1 MKKILALAAVAA
13 LTAGVSA
20 YAANP
25 FSDVTAD
32 DWAYQAVSDLSA
44 QGVVEGYPDGTFKG
58 ERNMTRYELAQIV
71 ARLMAK
77 EDQLNAEQQA
87 TLDKL
92 AGEYAD
98 ELANLGVRVSNL
110 EKKVGNLYWSGDAR
124 MRYIASSSDKVADKY
139 DGRIRLNVKGQV
151 NDATYVQGQFV
162 NNMNFKDEA
171 SSNTTMAQIYVN
183 HNFNKNVA
191 VRLGRQ
197 PIAFGNQGGWQYNG
211 LEGYDGAQVSYNNGK
226 LALTTGFGQLNASDW
241 ATLGIKK
248 DDTVYGG
255 YAATNAGSI
264 YGAKSTD
271 MYFAKGAYDFG
282 FAKLGADYVKF
293 QGSFDAD
300 KIGSFEDAYGTHYMA
315 GQELFGINLNIPV
328 QQFNVFGEYWKNTT
342 LGDFDTAWNAGLS
355 YGKADWKKPGTFDLS
370 VSYNDVDAGAYF
382 GGGTWHNDM
391 LTNLVKPVAT
401 AVAKNGNTPAHND
414 WTLAGATNL
423 TFWNVLANVTLQKN
437 VQLHAEYAFGAD
449 AENAADPDDSWTVSL
464 NYKF

>member
-98 ELANLGVRVSNL
+98 ELANLGVRVSSL
-110 EKKVGNLYWSGDAR
+110 EKKVGNISWNGDAR
-124 MRYIASSSDKVADKY
+124 MRYISSSKKNAADKY

-151 NDATYVQGQFV
+151 NDSTYVQGQFV
-162 NNMNFKDEA
+162 NEMNFKDEET
-171 SSNTTMAQIYVN
+171 SNTKMAQIYVN
-183 HNFNKNVA
+183 HNFSKNVA

-197 PIAFGNQGGWQYNG
+197 PIVFGNQGGWQYNG
-211 LEGYDGAQVSYNNGK
+211 LEGYDGAQASYNNGK
-226 LALTTGFGQLNASDW
+226 LALTTGFGQLNASEWGDIKESDEED
-241 ATLGIKK
+241 ATVLSKGVK
-248 DDTVYGG
+248 D
-255 YAATNAGSI
+255 
-264 YGAKSTD
+264 TD
-271 MYFAKGAYDFG
+271 MYFAQGSYDFG

-293 QGSFDAD
+293 QGEFNENNYD
-300 KIGSFEDAYGTHYMA
+300 HYVA
-315 GQELFGINLNIPV
+315 GQELYGINLNIPV

-391 LTNLVKPVAT
+391 LKNLVKWSNKKQDFV
-401 AVAKNGNTPAHND
+401 
-414 WTLAGATNL
+414 GATNL

-437 VQLHAEYAFGAD
+437 VQLHAEYAFAAD

>member
-77 EDQLNAEQQA
+77 EDQLNAQQQA

-124 MRYIASSSDKVADKY
+124 MRYTASSLKDKKDAY

-197 PIAFGNQGGWQYNG
+197 PIVFGNQGGWQYNG
-211 LEGYDGAQVSYNNGK
+211 LEGYDGAQASYNNGK
-226 LALTTGFGQLNASDW
+226 LSLTTGFGQLNASDW
-241 ATLGIKK
+241 EDETEGGVV
-248 DDTVYGG
+248 TSYGVTG
-255 YAATNAGSI
+255 
-264 YGAKSTD
+264 TD

-293 QGSFDAD
+293 QGDTNSTDHNF
-300 KIGSFEDAYGTHYMA
+300 A
-315 GQELFGINLNIPV
+315 GHELYGINLTIPV
-328 QQFNVFGEYWKNTT
+328 QKFNVFGEYWKNTT
-342 LGDFDTAWNAGLS
+342 IGDYDTAWNAGLS
-355 YGKADWKKPGTFDLS
+355 YGKADWKKAGTWDLS
-370 VSYNDVDAGAYF
+370 VAYNDVDYGAYF

-391 LTNLVKPVAT
+391 LKNLNNSKYIEA
-401 AVAKNGNTPAHND
+401 D
-414 WTLAGATNL
+414 NL
-423 TFWNVLANVTLQKN
+423 TFWTAIANVTLQKN
-437 VQLHAEYAFGAD
+437 VQLHAEYAFAAD
-449 AENAADPDDSWTVSL
+449 AEGTDGVDPDDSWTVSL

>member
-124 MRYIASSSDKVADKY
+124 MRYTNFSADKADKY

-162 NNMNFKDEA
+162 TNMYFKDA
-171 SSNTTMAQIYVN
+171 KADDGDTSMSQIYVN
-183 HNFNKNVA
+183 HNFGKNVA

-197 PIAFGNQGGWQYNG
+197 PITFGDQGGWLYGALN
-211 LEGYDGAQVSYNNGK
+211 GYDGAQVSYNNAK
-226 LALTTGFGQLNASDW
+226 LSLTTGFGQLDKFVD
-241 ATLGIKK
+241 GKK
-248 DDTVYGG
+248 DT
-255 YAATNAGSI
+255 
-264 YGAKSTD
+264 
-271 MYFAKGAYDFG
+271 YFAKGAYDFG
-282 FAKLGADYVKF
+282 FAKLNADYIAEKEGTAGNAEV
-293 QGSFDAD
+293 
-300 KIGSFEDAYGTHYMA
+300 YGV
-315 GQELFGINLNIPV
+315 GLNIPV
-328 QQFNVFGEYWKNTT
+328 QQFNVFGEYYKNTT
-342 LGDFDTAWNAGLS
+342 ADNYDTAWNAGLS
-355 YGKADWKKPGTFDLS
+355 YGKADWKKAGTWDLS
-370 VSYNDVDAGAYF
+370 VAYNDVDANVYF
-382 GGGTWHNDM
+382 GGTGWHTDI
-391 LTNLVKPVAT
+391 LDQVA
-401 AVAKNGNTPAHND
+401 AAN
-414 WTLAGATNL
+414 NL
-423 TFWNVLANVTLQKN
+423 TFWSAIANVTLQKN
-437 VQLHAEYAFGAD
+437 VQLNARYAFAAD
-449 AENAADPDDSWTVSL
+449 AEKGADPDDAWAVSL

>member
-124 MRYIASSSDKVADKY
+124 MRYQTKDNDTKEDSWN
-139 DGRIRLNVKGQV
+139 GRMRINVKGQV
-151 NDATYVQGQFV
+151 NESTYVNGK
-162 NNMNFKDEA
+162 MAYDMDFKDD
-171 SSNTTMAQIYVN
+171 SKDKGVYMQQLFGN
-183 HNFNKNVA
+183 HNFGKNVA

-197 PIAFGNQGGWQYNG
+197 PIVFGNQGGWLYGDAN
-211 LEGYDGAQVSYNNGK
+211 GYDGAQIAYNNGK
-226 LALTTGFGQLNASDW
+226 LALTTGFGQLNASD
-241 ATLGIKK
+241 I
-248 DDTVYGG
+248 
-255 YAATNAGSI
+255 AAV
-264 YGAKSTD
+264 KSTD
-271 MYFAKGAYDFG
+271 VYFAKGAYDFG
-282 FAKLGADYVKF
+282 FAKLNADYI
-293 QGSFDAD
+293 AD
-300 KIGSFEDAYGTHYMA
+300 KDSEADARTEIYGV
-315 GQELFGINLNIPV
+315 GLNIPV
-328 QQFNVFGEYWKNTT
+328 QQFNVFGEYWNNTT
-342 LGDFDTAWNAGLS
+342 AGDYDTAWNAGLS
-355 YGKADWKKPGTFDLS
+355 YGKADWKKAGTWDLT
-370 VSYNDVDAGAYF
+370 VAYNDVDANVYF
-382 GGGTWHNDM
+382 GGSGLSTDI
-391 LTNLVKPVAT
+391 LKTF
-401 AVAKNGNTPAHND
+401 KNAS
-414 WTLAGATNL
+414 ATNL
-423 TFWNVLANVTLQKN
+423 TFWNALANVTLQKN
-437 VQLHAEYAFGAD
+437 VQLHAEYAFAGD
-449 AENAADPDDSWTVSL
+449 AEGSADPEDAWTVSL

>member
-58 ERNMTRYELAQIV
+58 ERNMTRYELAQII

-124 MRYIASSSDKVADKY
+124 MRYTASSSDQKADAY

-197 PIAFGNQGGWQYNG
+197 PITFGNQGGWLYNG

-226 LALTTGFGQLNASDW
+226 LSLTTGFGQLNASDM
-241 ATLGIKK
+241 AEVKK
-248 DDTVYGG
+248 D
-255 YAATNAGSI
+255 
-264 YGAKSTD
+264 D

-282 FAKLGADYVKF
+282 FAKLNADYI
-293 QGSFDAD
+293 AD
-300 KIGSFEDAYGTHYMA
+300 KDGEAQYRDEIYGV
-315 GQELFGINLNIPV
+315 GLNIPV
-328 QQFNVFGEYWKNTT
+328 QKFNVFGEYWKNTT
-342 LGDFDTAWNAGLS
+342 ALDDHDTAWNAGLS
-355 YGKADWKKPGTFDLS
+355 YGKADWKKAGTWDLS
-370 VSYNDVDAGAYF
+370 VAYNDVDYGVYF

-391 LTNLVKPVAT
+391 L
-401 AVAKNGNTPAHND
+401 KNFTFSDGKY
-414 WTLAGATNL
+414 LAATNL
-423 TFWNVLANVTLQKN
+423 TFWTAIANVTLQKN
-437 VQLHAEYAFGAD
+437 VQLHAEYAFAAD
-449 AENAADPDDSWTVSL
+449 AEGTCGVDPDDSWTVSL

>member
-110 EKKVGNLYWSGDAR
+110 EKKVGNISWSGDAR
-124 MRYIASSSDKVADKY
+124 MRYIDSSKKNAADKW

-197 PIAFGNQGGWQYNG
+197 PIAFGNQGGWLYNG

-226 LALTTGFGQLNASDW
+226 LALTTGFGQLNASDM
-241 ATLGIKK
+241 AEVKK
-248 DDTVYGG
+248 D
-255 YAATNAGSI
+255 
-264 YGAKSTD
+264 D

-282 FAKLGADYVKF
+282 FAKLNADYI
-293 QGSFDAD
+293 AD
-300 KIGSFEDAYGTHYMA
+300 KDGKAQYRDEIYGV
-315 GQELFGINLNIPV
+315 GLNIPV
-328 QQFNVFGEYWKNTT
+328 QKFNVFGEYWKNTT
-342 LGDFDTAWNAGLS
+342 ALDDHDTAWNAGLS
-355 YGKADWKKPGTFDLS
+355 YGKADWKKAGTWDLS
-370 VSYNDVDAGAYF
+370 VAYNDVDYGVYF

-391 LTNLVKPVAT
+391 L
-401 AVAKNGNTPAHND
+401 KNFTFSDGKY
-414 WTLAGATNL
+414 LAATNL
-423 TFWNVLANVTLQKN
+423 TFWTAIANVTLQKN
-437 VQLHAEYAFGAD
+437 VQLHAEYAFA
-449 AENAADPDDSWTVSL
+449 AEAEGTFGVDPDDSWTVSL

>member
-1 MKKILALAAVAA
+1 MDVDFEKKKQHFFQREITTMKKILALAAVAA

-110 EKKVGNLYWSGDAR
+110 EKKVGNISWNGDAR
-124 MRYIASSSDKVADKY
+124 MRYTASSSDKKADAY

-151 NDATYVQGQFV
+151 NEATYVQGQMV
-162 NNMNFKDEA
+162 TNMDFKGANEA
-171 SSNTTMAQIYVN
+171 TKANGDTFMSQVYVN
-183 HNFNKNVA
+183 HNFGKNVA

-197 PIAFGNQGGWQYNG
+197 PIAFGNQGGWLYNA
-211 LEGYDGAQVSYNNGK
+211 LEGYDGAQVAYTNGK
-226 LALTTGFGQLNASDW
+226 LALTTGFGQLNDGA
-241 ATLGIKK
+241 
-248 DDTVYGG
+248 
-255 YAATNAGSI
+255 
-264 YGAKSTD
+264 AKSED
-271 MYFAKGAYDFG
+271 FYFAKGAYDFG
-282 FAKLGADYVKF
+282 FAKLNADYIAAKETNDN
-293 QGSFDAD
+293 GE
-300 KIGSFEDAYGTHYMA
+300 IYGV
-315 GQELFGINLNIPV
+315 GLNIPV
-328 QQFNVFGEYWKNTT
+328 QKFNVFGEYWNNTT
-342 LGDFDTAWNAGLS
+342 AKDYDTAWNAGLS
-355 YGKADWKKPGTFDLS
+355 YGKADWKKAGTWDLS
-370 VSYNDVDAGAYF
+370 VAYNDVDQNVYF
-382 GGGTWHNDM
+382 GGSVWHNDM
-391 LTNLVKPVAT
+391 LKNLTGADIDKVAGT
-401 AVAKNGNTPAHND
+401 KYLEAK
-414 WTLAGATNL
+414 NL
-423 TFWNVLANVTLQKN
+423 TFWNILANVTLQKN

-449 AENAADPDDSWTVSL
+449 AEGTNGVDPDDSWTVSL

>member
-1 MKKILALAAVAA
+1 MKSKQRKHGHSSGAFMDVDFEKKKQHFFQREITTMKKILALAAVAA

-87 TLDKL
+87 TIDKL

-124 MRYIASSSDKVADKY
+124 MRYTASSLKDKKDAY

-171 SSNTTMAQIYVN
+171 SSDTTMAQIYVN

-197 PIAFGNQGGWQYNG
+197 PIAFGNQGGWLYNG
-211 LEGYDGAQVSYNNGK
+211 LEGYDGAQASYNNGK
-226 LALTTGFGQLNASDW
+226 LALTTGFGQLNASDM
-241 ATLGIKK
+241 T
-248 DDTVYGG
+248 DDTDNDGNVTSYGVTG
-255 YAATNAGSI
+255 
-264 YGAKSTD
+264 TD

-293 QGSFDAD
+293 QGDTNSTD
-300 KIGSFEDAYGTHYMA
+300 HYFA
-315 GQELFGINLNIPV
+315 GQELYGINLNIPV
-328 QQFNVFGEYWKNTT
+328 QKFNVFGEYWKNTT
-342 LGDFDTAWNAGLS
+342 WGDYDTAWNAGLS
-355 YGKADWKKPGTFDLS
+355 YGKADWKKAGTWDLS
-370 VSYNDVDAGAYF
+370 VAYNDVDYGVYF

-391 LTNLVKPVAT
+391 LKNLNNSKYIEA
-401 AVAKNGNTPAHND
+401 D
-414 WTLAGATNL
+414 NL
-423 TFWNVLANVTLQKN
+423 TFWTAIANVTLQKN

-449 AENAADPDDSWTVSL
+449 AEGTEGVDPDDSWTVSL

>member
-124 MRYIASSSDKVADKY
+124 MRYTASSYDKKADTY

-151 NDATYVQGQFV
+151 NEATYVQGQFV
-162 NNMNFKDEA
+162 NNMDFKDDKT
-171 SSNTTMAQIYVN
+171 STTSMAQIYVN
-183 HNFNKNVA
+183 HNFGKNVA

-197 PIAFGNQGGWQYNG
+197 PIIFGNQGGWLYNG
-211 LEGYDGAQVSYNNGK
+211 LEGYDGAQVSYNNAK
-226 LALTTGFGQLNASDW
+226 LSLTTGFGQLNASEHADV
-241 ATLGIKK
+241 KK
-248 DDTVYGG
+248 E
-255 YAATNAGSI
+255 
-264 YGAKSTD
+264 D

-282 FAKLGADYVKF
+282 FAKLNADYIAAKETN
-293 QGSFDAD
+293 DNAE
-300 KIGSFEDAYGTHYMA
+300 IYGV
-315 GQELFGINLNIPV
+315 GLNIPV
-328 QQFNVFGEYWKNTT
+328 QKFNVFGEYWNNTT
-342 LGDFDTAWNAGLS
+342 AEKYDTAWNAGLS
-355 YGKADWKKPGTFDLS
+355 YGKADWKKPGTWDLT
-370 VSYNDVDAGAYF
+370 VGYNDVDQNVYF

-391 LTNLVKPVAT
+391 LKNLTGAETYKDSGV
-401 AVAKNGNTPAHND
+401 NYPA
-414 WTLAGATNL
+414 ATNL

-464 NYKF
+464 NYQF